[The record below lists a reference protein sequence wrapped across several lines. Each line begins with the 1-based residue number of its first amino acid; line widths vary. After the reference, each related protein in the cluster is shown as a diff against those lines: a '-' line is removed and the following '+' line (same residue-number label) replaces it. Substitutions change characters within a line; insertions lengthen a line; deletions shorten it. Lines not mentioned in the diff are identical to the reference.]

1 MNEGSDRISMEDN
14 YKRLGELWQQIAT
27 YYKDYPNDML
37 YFDLL
42 NEPNLIMGAEQW
54 NMLSVALIKVIRQT
68 NPDRTLLVST
78 PDLG

>member
-1 MNEGSDRISMEDN
+1 
-14 YKRLGELWQQIAT
+14 
-27 YYKDYPNDML
+27 ML

-54 NMLSVALIKVIRQT
+54 NMLSAALIKVIRQT